1 MNRVPTRNPLYYF
14 TTILMAPG
22 LWVVKII
29 GIDFCQACG
38 KLKLLRWPIFPTDD
52 GIRFCRKDCA
62 EEFVN
67 TMENRTLP
75 LLMRMA
81 GRRRRW

>member
-1 MNRVPTRNPLYYF
+1 MNRLPSQHRLYYF
-14 TTILMAPG
+14 TAILMAPG
-22 LWVVKII
+22 LWVIKIF

-38 KLKLLRWPIFPTDD
+38 KLKRLRWPIMSSSM
-52 GIRFCRKDCA
+52 FCREDCA
-62 EEFVN
+62 TEFALAGESRSV
-67 TMENRTLP
+67 P